1 MARARKKLRVRRIV
15 SGFLAAAF
23 AVIASVSPAAAAEL
37 VVPLSEPEA
46 SVESTEMPV
55 EYRVATAL
63 VTLGGSDLAPVAIES
78 PVDDV
83 GPLPDGTGALLGQS
97 CKQYW
102 VRIDYKN
109 SRGDTIMYYKQT
121 KDWCW
126 SNSTHKLT
134 SVGVVA
140 SGHVYAWADPV
151 WNYDG
156 TIGST
161 NYYYNSGRSHYSFRE
176 GKFSAHCGPWSCGNK
191 TPEIIIR
198 AHGGGTQSYWTR
210 G

>member
-1 MARARKKLRVRRIV
+1 MARTRKRLLVRRIASIV
-15 SGFLAAAF
+15 LAAAF
-23 AVIASVSPAAAAEL
+23 AATAAAPASAAEL
-37 VVPLSEPEA
+37 VVPISEPEPN
-46 SVESTEMPV
+46 VESTDLPV

-63 VTLGGSDLAPVAIES
+63 VTLGGSDLVPAAIES
-78 PVDDV
+78 PVDDT
-83 GPLPDGTGALLGQS
+83 GPLPDGTGSLLGQS
-97 CKQYW
+97 CKQFW

-109 SRGDTIMYYKQT
+109 GRGDTIMYFKQT

-126 SNSTHKLT
+126 NNATHKLT

-156 TIGST
+156 VIGST
-161 NYYYNSGRSHYSFRE
+161 NYYYNSNRSHYSFRE